1 MAIYMQYGPKDK
13 MKGNVSAEGHENWI
27 ECSSVQFGVGRAIPM
42 MVGKQTNR
50 EASNPSLSEVTLTKT
65 MDDSSPYLFQE
76 SLKGKGETVTIHVTK
91 TGQEKIEEIV
101 EYKLD
106 QVLLSGYSVS
116 SGGDRPSESISL
128 SYTKIEMKY
137 IVWGEDHTKTT
148 QIPVSYDLGSAK
160 SG

>member
-1 MAIYMQYGPKDK
+1 MAIYMQYGKI
-13 MKGNVSAEGHENWI
+13 KGNVSADGHVDWI
-27 ECSSVQFGVGRAIPM
+27 DCSSVQFGVGRAIAM

-50 EASNPSLSEVTLTKT
+50 EASNPSLSEVTLTKV
-65 MDDSSPYLFQE
+65 MDDASPYLFQE
-76 SLKGKGETVTIHVTK
+76 ALKGKGEAVVIHVTK

-106 QVLLSGYSVS
+106 QVMLSGYSVS

-137 IVWGEDHTKTT
+137 IVWGEDHTKVT
-148 QIPVSYDLGSAK
+148 QIPVAYDLGTAK
-160 SG
+160 TA